1 MPLLAPCG
9 HAKGGDSMSGHNVI
23 LDVQNL
29 QTYFPIQGGV
39 VRKTVEDFSGEE

>member
-1 MPLLAPCG
+1 
-9 HAKGGDSMSGHNVI
+9 MSGHNVI

-39 VRKTVEDFSGEE
+39 VRKTVG